1 MIILNGNK
9 FALNNEEFTNSLAE
23 PGATCVGYYKPLK
36 AQVKL
41 FDHNRSLIG
50 AITKHKVLAKATKL
64 DNGKHWFS
72 YGDIDLVGRYARYS
86 DKEKEIT
93 NILYDF
99 SIL

>member
-9 FALNNEEFTNSLAE
+9 FALTDTEFTNSLLE
-23 PGATCVGYYKPLK
+23 SGSTCVGYYKPLK

-41 FDHNRSLIG
+41 FDHKRNLIG
-50 AITKHKVLAKATKL
+50 AITKHKLMFRADKL
-64 DNGKHWFS
+64 DDGKHWFS

-93 NILYDF
+93 NVLYTHNIL
-99 SIL
+99 